1 LHRSKQKLQRSI
13 IEINPINSSAK
24 TVDLDFN
31 DAKNLIPLP
40 ETRHLGSHNSY
51 TDAVEDLINK
61 IKVSGNF
68 STDKAVIEEALRRVR
83 KTIEHPSQANKK
95 INEIISLIR

>member
-1 LHRSKQKLQRSI
+1 MAQGF
-13 IEINPINSSAK
+13 
-24 TVDLDFN
+24 DFN

-40 ETRHLGSHNSY
+40 ETRHLGSHKNY

-95 INEIISLIR
+95 INEIISFIR